1 MTFNLKAL
9 FQYNGKHNSLTFAF
23 RLYQLLKSTG
33 VTVSS
38 EVTTSFNKFKLQQE
52 PYKIRYFIY
61 VIKDKKTIEIE
72 KTGERNKTFDD
83 FVADLPEN
91 DCRYGLIDVEF
102 ETADGRPTSKIVF
115 ITWNPDTAPVR
126 PKMLYSGSKEALK
139 SALLGVGIMINA
151 TDMSELD
158 FEEAILPAVKKFT

>member
-1 MTFNLKAL
+1 M
-9 FQYNGKHNSLTFAF
+9 
-23 RLYQLLKSTG
+23 
-33 VTVSS
+33 
-38 EVTTSFNKFKLQQE
+38 QQE

>member
-1 MTFNLKAL
+1 M
-9 FQYNGKHNSLTFAF
+9 
-23 RLYQLLKSTG
+23 
-33 VTVSS
+33 
-38 EVTTSFNKFKLQQE
+38 QQE

-139 SALLGVGIMINA
+139 SAFLGVGIMINA

>member
-1 MTFNLKAL
+1 M
-9 FQYNGKHNSLTFAF
+9 
-23 RLYQLLKSTG
+23 
-33 VTVSS
+33 TVSS

>member
-1 MTFNLKAL
+1 
-9 FQYNGKHNSLTFAF
+9 
-23 RLYQLLKSTG
+23 
-33 VTVSS
+33 
-38 EVTTSFNKFKLQQE
+38 LQQE